1 MDVSDEKI
9 NGVPVT
15 DEMIQAWADEAERG
29 YPAEQVR
36 KRGRRPVG
44 EGPGEVIPVRMDA
57 ALLQELTARAEHDH
71 LSRSEAIR
79 AAVRAWISA
88 A

>member
-1 MDVSDEKI
+1 MSHEKI

-15 DEMIQAWADEAERG
+15 EEIIQAWSDEAERG
-29 YPAEQVR
+29 YPIEQLR

-44 EGPGEVIPVRMDA
+44 EGPGEVVPVRMDA
-57 ALLQELTARAEHDH
+57 SLLRELSARAEHDH

>member
-1 MDVSDEKI
+1 LKVTNEKI
-9 NGVPVT
+9 KGAPVT
-15 DEMIQAWADEAERG
+15 DDMIQAWADKAERG
-29 YPAEQVR
+29 YPVEQLR

-57 ALLQELTARAEHDH
+57 SLLQELTARAEHDH

-88 A
+88 G